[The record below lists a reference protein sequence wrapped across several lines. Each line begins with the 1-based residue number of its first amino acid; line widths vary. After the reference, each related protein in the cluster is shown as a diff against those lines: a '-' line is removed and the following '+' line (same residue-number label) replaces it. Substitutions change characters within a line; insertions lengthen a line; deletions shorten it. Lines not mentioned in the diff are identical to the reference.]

1 MKKIIQL
8 GILAAAITAS
18 CGAFAAGTE
27 GVAVEFGG
35 TLTTSS
41 CNVSVNGGNS
51 IDMGSID
58 TSGLKIGETTAG
70 VPFTVDIKDCPSSI
84 LTAALD
90 FEGTA
95 FSGDNTAFAL
105 TSSVGNAAD
114 QIAMLIENTSV
125 GSGSYLTPNVSG
137 PAKNLVD
144 GAVSIPLAAVMKMKS
159 SSVDEGQFAVSTSLH
174 VTYN

>member
-41 CNVSVNGGNS
+41 CNVSVNGGQS
-51 IDMGSID
+51 IDMGSVD
-58 TSGLKIGETTAG
+58 TSGLKIGETTTA

-84 LTAALD
+84 QTAALD
-90 FEGTA
+90 FEGNA

-105 TSSVGNAAD
+105 TSSVGNAAE
-114 QIAMLIENTSV
+114 QVALMIENTA
-125 GSGSYLTPNVSG
+125 SGTYFSPNVSG
-137 PAKNLVD
+137 STESLD
-144 GAVSIPLAAVMKMKS
+144 SGAVSIPLAALLKMKS

-174 VTYN
+174 VIYN